1 MIEIQE
7 EFNKLERASLVAV
20 KLPENSLIIVEENLS
35 ELELLSQTAG
45 AEVIAKFIQ
54 HLEKPN
60 PATYIGKGKIEEIA
74 SFIQDNDIDI
84 IIFDDELSPTQ
95 TRNLQNAFNKKVID
109 RTSLILSI
117 FAKHARTKEAK
128 LQVELAQS
136 QYMLSRLTKLWS
148 HLSKQYGGIGTKGPG
163 ETQLETDRRI
173 LKDRIAILKKKIDQ
187 IETQHDIKT
196 ANRENIFKCALVGYT
211 NAGKSTLMN
220 LLTDANVLVENKL
233 FATLDSTTRLCY
245 YNNKKFLLSDTVGFI
260 QKLPHNLIA
269 SFRSTLKEVT
279 SADLI
284 IIVVDISNKAF
295 KDHLNVVLDTLNELK
310 CTNKEKILV
319 FNKFDAL
326 QNKSIIKDIKIEFP
340 NAVIISA
347 LQKININELLTKI
360 EYHITNSVET
370 YKIEL
375 NQAQTNLITEI
386 YKHTDVVEI
395 NYKDDENIEV
405 SFRCRPYIYKNI
417 LAKL

>member
-1 MIEIQE
+1 
-7 EFNKLERASLVAV
+7 
-20 KLPENSLIIVEENLS
+20 
-35 ELELLSQTAG
+35 
-45 AEVIAKFIQ
+45 
-54 HLEKPN
+54 
-60 PATYIGKGKIEEIA
+60 
-74 SFIQDNDIDI
+74 
-84 IIFDDELSPTQ
+84 
-95 TRNLQNAFNKKVID
+95 
-109 RTSLILSI
+109 
-117 FAKHARTKEAK
+117 
-128 LQVELAQS
+128 
-136 QYMLSRLTKLWS
+136 
-148 HLSKQYGGIGTKGPG
+148 
-163 ETQLETDRRI
+163 
-173 LKDRIAILKKKIDQ
+173 
-187 IETQHDIKT
+187 
-196 ANRENIFKCALVGYT
+196 
-211 NAGKSTLMN
+211 MN

-340 NAVIISA
+340 DAVIISA

-417 LAKL
+417 LAQL